1 MVFRTSIKTHV
12 NSSACSK
19 GKLQVESFKARPVG
33 HNLARDS
40 HIAAYSTRQ
49 CNYSHDQV
57 KKYTRARWPCVEKKT
72 TPSTFFSA

>member
-40 HIAAYSTRQ
+40 HIAAYSTCQ
-49 CNYSHDQV
+49 CNYSHDLV
-57 KKYTRARWPCVEKKT
+57 KKYTRAMAVRRKKT
-72 TPSTFFSA
+72 TPCTFFSA